1 MRPGREELPLDY
13 SSRNYLL
20 TGIKEGFHVVNP
32 DELSKLNQKVDMDN
46 YSSVTHGKF
55 KRLAEE
61 QIIEEIE
68 HGHYV
73 LTKDTPLITSALGAI
88 PKGSSKNAI
97 RLACVHT

>member
-1 MRPGREELPLDY
+1 
-13 SSRNYLL
+13 
-20 TGIKEGFHVVNP
+20 
-32 DELSKLNQKVDMDN
+32 MDN
-46 YSSVTHGKF
+46 YSSATHGKF

-97 RLACVHT
+97 RLVHDASRPQGNAANDFSHTDPFCYQTL